1 MPLALSQ
8 SNPNGGSSPSFCSGR
23 KLSDLEQAL
32 LWSLL
37 QEDPQCPS
45 RLLLDEAAR
54 RQRPIAVSLRQLNRW
69 RVQWQLNRRQGR
81 PRQMPSPGSA
91 VSGAAVVH
99 IRPRLS
105 FVGVHLFAHWL
116 DHQRAFDLVVAQLT
130 QAIETHK
137 HTHPDDDFA
146 LLHHREQTLRHR
158 FQALFFAPLFGI
170 EHLTEFDTREHP
182 LATLLGRSYQSSTL
196 TQFLGQLERV
206 RADEALVP
214 TLVPAQAGQITSID
228 GHMIAYWSRVAMHK
242 GKITMRGRIM
252 AGSQAVIAHNE
263 AGYAVFVAYHP
274 PDIHLSRLI
283 VAYCHKVVE
292 ATGSTVFVIDRAVN
306 SLAVAV
312 AFTQQDWGLLCM
324 LDDNEHHGL
333 ESFEATPAGTLDDG
347 SQVYSGS
354 WKASKDDD
362 PRLFVIVVP
371 KEGKLLVY
379 WGTPQLKA
387 MVEVSQWPQLYRER
401 TEIQENSFK
410 RMIDH
415 GALETN
421 YGRKK
426 IVGPDRHQQRKR
438 EDLEASVETAQQRV
452 ANKVEGLQEHQA
464 KVAESKAK
472 GHGKRLAQRQQALL
486 RVGQALEEAQHQQA
500 QCVAQVEALG
510 APKERAD
517 RDFRKQT
524 IMTCRTLLLENALMA
539 FMTALLGNLHSKVSL
554 ACVLHMLLER
564 SGASLE
570 TAAEIVYWVN
580 TTGLS
585 LPYRRLLEEVVDGL
599 GAMDLRARGKPIRVG
614 LKDMPP

>member
-1 MPLALSQ
+1 MPLALGQ
-8 SNPNGGSSPSFCSGR
+8 SNPDVGSSPSFCSGR
-23 KLSDLEQAL
+23 KLGDIEQAL

-37 QEDPQCPS
+37 QEDSQCPS

-81 PRQMPSPGSA
+81 PRQPPYPGPA
-91 VSGAAVVH
+91 VSGAAVVRL
-99 IRPRLS
+99 RPRLS

-116 DHQRAFDLVVAQLT
+116 DHQAAFDLVVAQLT

-158 FQALFFAPLFGI
+158 FQALFVAPLFGI

-182 LATLLGRSYQSSTL
+182 LATLLGHSYQSSTL

-206 RADEALVP
+206 GADEALVP
-214 TLVPAQAGQITSID
+214 TLVPAQAGQITYID
-228 GHMIAYWSRVAMHK
+228 GHMIAYGSRVAMHK

-274 PDIHLSRLI
+274 PDIHLSRII

-292 ATGSTVFVIDRAVN
+292 ATGSTVFVSDRAVN

-333 ESFEATPAGTLDDG
+333 ESFEATPEGLWDDG

-354 WKASKDDD
+354 WKAPKDDD

-371 KEGKLLVY
+371 KEGKPLVY

-387 MVEVSQWPQLYRER
+387 TVEVCKWPQLYRER
-401 TEIQENSFK
+401 TERQENSFK

-438 EDLEASVETAQQRV
+438 EDVAASLETAQQRV
-452 ANKVEGLQEHQA
+452 ANKVEALQQQQA
-464 KVAESKAK
+464 KVAKSKAQ
-472 GHGKRLAQRQQALL
+472 GHGKRLEQRQQALR
-486 RVGQALEEAQHQQA
+486 RVAQELEETQHQQA
-500 QCVAQVEALG
+500 KWVAQEAALG
-510 APKERAD
+510 SPKERAD

-539 FMTALLGNLHSKVSL
+539 FMAALLGNLQSKVSL

-564 SGASLE
+564 SGAYLE
-570 TAAEIVYWVN
+570 TASEIVYWVN

-585 LPYRRLLEEVVDGL
+585 LPYRRLLEEVVDGR
-599 GAMDLRARGKPIRVG
+599 GAMDLRAQGKPIRVG

>member
-81 PRQMPSPGSA
+81 PRQTPSPGSA

-214 TLVPAQAGQITSID
+214 TLVPAQAGQITYID

-371 KEGKLLVY
+371 TEGKLLVY

-387 MVEVSQWPQLYRER
+387 IVEVSKWPQLYRER
-401 TEIQENSFK
+401 TERQENSFK

-438 EDLEASVETAQQRV
+438 EDLEASLETAQQRV
-452 ANKVEGLQEHQA
+452 ANKVEGLQAQQA
-464 KVAESKAK
+464 KVVESKAK
-472 GHGKRLAQRQQALL
+472 GHGKRLEQRQQALL

-510 APKERAD
+510 SPKERAD

-539 FMTALLGNLHSKVSL
+539 FMTALLGNLQSKVSL